1 MMRRGWRQKG
11 QVGGTRKGQSLAQVI
26 VVKLPAAWCRWPWP
40 AGLHRHETW
49 VVLPLDC
56 PPLGIERGHMPSR
69 RSNSTLRR
77 EAAVHERHEDH
88 GQTYPQHNF
97 KGQHCGIGRW
107 PHFRV
112 QGAEVAVC
120 SGFRSATLCKHRHS
134 PGNWSST
141 LEKHAVAS
149 WGHWSKCEHGE
160 TLNLP

>member
-1 MMRRGWRQKG
+1 MLSRYDVTWVATEGTGNKVGYLKAWRKSSSSNCQQRGT
-11 QVGGTRKGQSLAQVI
+11 GGHGLQGFTDM
-26 VVKLPAAWCRWPWP
+26 KLR
-40 AGLHRHETW
+40 

-56 PPLGIERGHMPSR
+56 PPLGIERGRMPSR
-69 RSNSTLRR
+69 RSNSTMRR

-141 LEKHAVAS
+141 LEKHPVVDFV
-149 WGHWSKCEHGE
+149 GPLVEV
-160 TLNLP
+160 